1 MDLRVE
7 KTRKSIIN
15 AFIALRAKKPIE
27 KITVKELCEKA
38 LVNKSTFYSHYS
50 DIYSLSDS
58 LETEVVMSVIQ
69 ALDRPGLIFE
79 NAEEFSRTLFLSYLS
94 QDALIH
100 TLFSGNRSSQLISKV
115 EKGIKELVFREHPE
129 YRENLSKNIGLTY
142 AIYGSYYAFQE
153 NRNQDSDQVIAILG
167 KCAGY
172 AASLLLLEEQ
182 AAVSD
187 CKSIESLL

>member
-15 AFIALRAKKPIE
+15 AFIALRSKKPIE

-38 LVNKSTFYSHYS
+38 MVNKSTFYSHYS

-69 ALDRPGLIFE
+69 ALDRPGVIFE
-79 NAEEFSRTLFLSYLS
+79 NAEEFSRALFLSYLS
-94 QDALIH
+94 QDHMIH
-100 TLFSGNRSSQLISKV
+100 TLFSGNRSSQLISKI
-115 EKGIKELVFREHPE
+115 EKGIKELAFREHPE
-129 YRENLSKNIGLTY
+129 YRDDLAKNIGLTY

-153 NRNQDSDQVIAILG
+153 NRGQDTERVITILG
-167 KCAGY
+167 TCARY
-172 AASLLLLEEQ
+172 AASLILQGEQ
-182 AAVSD
+182 
-187 CKSIESLL
+187 KSSTALH

>member
-7 KTRKSIIN
+7 KTQKSIIN
-15 AFIALRAKKPIE
+15 AFIALRSKKPIE
-27 KITVKELCEKA
+27 KITIKELCETA
-38 LVNKSTFYSHYS
+38 MINKSTFYSHYS

-94 QDALIH
+94 QDNMIR

-129 YRENLSKNIGLTY
+129 YRDNLEKNIGLSY

-153 NRNQDSDQVIAILG
+153 NRGQDLEQVITILG

-172 AASLLLLEEQ
+172 ASSLILRAEAEP
-182 AAVSD
+182 
-187 CKSIESLL
+187 